1 MRLPW
6 RSPKGARGWMPLI
19 PETAERLGVTT
30 PGDPAH
36 NIAGGARYLH
46 WLLDRFDG
54 HVTLARAGYNAGESA
69 VKRYGGIPPY
79 RETHDDVRRVQ
90 TIHPWGSRAVA
101 DQLAG
106 EKR

>member
-1 MRLPW
+1 MKTVPLAESAGRKKA

-54 HVTLARAGYNAGESA
+54 HVTLALADYHAGEGA
-69 VKRYGGIPPY
+69 VKR
-79 RETHDDVRRVQ
+79 
-90 TIHPWGSRAVA
+90 
-101 DQLAG
+101 
-106 EKR
+106 